1 MSARRV
7 LVGLV
12 VLGAIVGLVAL
23 AYLWISGGSGAA
35 SGEITAPTA
44 VAESGTVFEIV
55 PEESEVRF
63 LIFEELG
70 GQPNTVVGR
79 TDQVAGQIVVDFD
92 NPAASVLGPIRVN
105 VRTLVTDSE
114 FRNRAIRSEILR
126 SNEFEF
132 ADFVPTSLE
141 GLPDTITMGTP
152 ISFTINGDL
161 TVRDVTLPVTFEA
174 RVTPIAETRLQGLA
188 TATVLREDYG
198 LDVPSVPNV
207 ANVANEVGLE
217 IEFTAQVVDPSA
229 ADATAEA
236 TAP

>member
-1 MSARRV
+1 MSSNKRII
-7 LVGLV
+7 VGLV
-12 VLGAIVGLVAL
+12 VLGAVIGVAAL
-23 AYLWISGGSGAA
+23 AALWVSGGSGEA
-35 SGEITAPTA
+35 SEAISAPTA
-44 VAESGTVFEIV
+44 VAESGTIFEIV

-92 NPAASVLGPIRVN
+92 NPAASVLGTIRVN

-114 FRNRAIRSEILR
+114 LRNRAIRSQILQ
-126 SNEFEF
+126 SVDFEF
-132 ADFVPTSLE
+132 AEFVPTGLE

-152 ISFTINGDL
+152 ITFTISGNL
-161 TVRDVTLPVTFEA
+161 TVRDVTKPVTFEA
-174 RVTPIAETRLQGLA
+174 RVTPVAETRLQGLA

-198 LDVPSVPNV
+198 LEIPSVPNV

-217 IEFTAQVVDPSA
+217 IEFTAQTVEA
-229 ADATAEA
+229 AAGATAEA